1 MNVSKTLNKG
11 NLKTQIGTPYYMSPE
26 IWNNRPYDSSSDIWS
41 LGCLI
46 YELCSLQPPFTGDSF
61 PALKRAV
68 TNGRYSPLP
77 TKYSAAMT
85 RAIAN
90 MLRLNPQSRLSA
102 DDMLR
107 SPEVV
112 PKLYLDGNDDATD
125 AILISHRENFPNLLQ
140 TIKVPQNLRKLNGA
154 LPKPCYPDVRPNTPS
169 AWVLSEQYKKANEV
183 NTNNSNNN
191 NHRSRESHH
200 DDDNASV
207 STVDQ
212 ESHSVDPRQERKDKE
227 NKDREHRSKDKQKG
241 HPPISRVAS
250 QAEVPS
256 SKVVQQQSQAQAQA
270 QGNGQGGIKLTR
282 QSSAPVPPQS
292 VPAPPEGPPSNRGRP
307 VPGGGAYVKQG
318 KPTRLW

>member
-68 TNGRYSPLP
+68 TNGRYSPIP
-77 TKYSAAMT
+77 TKYSSAMT

-107 SPEVV
+107 SPELV
-112 PKLYLDGNDDATD
+112 PKLYLDGNDDESD

-154 LPKPCYPDVRPNTPS
+154 LPKPCYPDVRPNTPTS
-169 AWVLSEQYKKANEV
+169 WVLSEQYKKANEE
-183 NTNNSNNN
+183 NSQPPPPPHHQNH
-191 NHRSRESHH
+191 NHRSRDSNH
-200 DDDNASV
+200 DDDTTSV
-207 STVDQ
+207 GTVDQ
-212 ESHSVDPRQERKDKE
+212 ESHSVDPRQEKE
-227 NKDREHRSKDKQKG
+227 RRSKEKQKG
-241 HPPISRVAS
+241 HPPIPRA
-250 QAEVPS
+250 
-256 SKVVQQQSQAQAQA
+256 QSQADVPPHSKIIQQQQAA
-270 QGNGQGGIKLTR
+270 AVGVAGGGGVKLTR
-282 QSSAPVPPQS
+282 QSSAPVAVPPS
-292 VPAPPEGPPSNRGRP
+292 VPAPPEGAPSNRGRP
-307 VPGGGAYVKQG
+307 VPGGGGAYMKQG